1 MGDLPGAL
9 ERLTARLETL
19 EHRVSLLENP
29 TTVLS
34 APAAQASPS
43 PAASVAEAAEGLSL
57 AQAGGVF
64 SVLGKAMLGIAGAY
78 VLRAVAE
85 STSLPRLAIAAVA
98 IVYALSWLVA
108 SVRLPIEAWFASTV
122 YAGTSALILAPMLWE
137 LTLRFNVLT
146 APAAAGILCAFV
158 IAATALAW
166 KRDRTPAF
174 WVANLAAACSALA
187 LAIAAHDLAPFI
199 AALLLM
205 ALICEVAAWL
215 NHQRSLRLLVAVA
228 ADLAVWALIFIY
240 SSPQSARMDYPPIGT
255 MGLLL
260 PACILFLIYAASA
273 GLRNTLLGQKISV
286 FETGQTMIAFGLGAS
301 SVLYFEP
308 RGGAIV
314 LGVVCL
320 LFSVACYAAVFA
332 LFDKAA
338 EDRNYHVFA
347 TWAASLLLIGSLLCL
362 PPFWLALCLGL
373 AAIAA
378 TASPDRLTLKFHGLV
393 FLLAAAIASGLL
405 KFAFDALAGSRP
417 ANLGAS
423 VFLALACVLVCYAT
437 GKRGPQ
443 ENWKRQLLHMLPAA
457 LSAFALAALLV
468 EGVLSLIALRTLPGA
483 HHVAFIRTL
492 ILCAVSLGLAFAGS
506 RWRRSE
512 LTRLAYAALGVVA
525 VKLLFEDLRLG
536 HLEFIAA
543 SIFLFAITLIA
554 VPRLARIRQ
563 KPQDIASHYGV
574 GS

>member
-19 EHRVSLLENP
+19 ERRVALLEAP

-34 APAAQASPS
+34 APAAHASA
-43 PAASVAEAAEGLSL
+43 AASVASSADGLSF

-98 IVYALSWLVA
+98 IVYALLWLVA
-108 SVRLPIEAWFASTV
+108 SARLPAEAWFAGIV

-137 LTLRFNVLT
+137 LTLRFNVLP
-146 APAAAGILCAFV
+146 APASAGVLCAFV

-166 KRDRTPAF
+166 KRDRVPVF

-187 LAIAAHDLAPFI
+187 LAIATHNLAPFI
-199 AALLLM
+199 VALLLM
-205 ALICEVAAWL
+205 ALICEVAAWR
-215 NHQRSLRLLVAVA
+215 NHQRGLRLLVAAA
-228 ADLAVWALIFIY
+228 ADMAVWALIFIY
-240 SSPQSARMDYPPIGT
+240 SSPQSARMDYPAVGT
-255 MGLLL
+255 AGLLL

-273 GLRNTLLGQKISV
+273 GLRTTLLGKKISV
-286 FETGQTMIAFGLGAS
+286 FETGQTMIAFGLGAA

-314 LGVVCL
+314 LGVACL

-332 LFDKAA
+332 LFDKVV
-338 EDRNYHVFA
+338 EGRNYHVFA
-347 TWAASLLLIGSLLCL
+347 TWAACLLLIGSVLCL
-362 PPFWLALCLGL
+362 PPFWLALCLCL

-378 TASPDRLTLKFHGLV
+378 TVSPDCLTLKFHSLV
-393 FLLAAAIASGLL
+393 FLLAASIASGLL
-405 KFAFDALAGSRP
+405 KFAVDALAGTQTPRL
-417 ANLGAS
+417 NLS
-423 VFLALACVLVCYAT
+423 VCLVSACALACYAT
-437 GKRGPQ
+437 GRHGPQ
-443 ENWKRQLLHMLPAA
+443 ENWKRQLLHLIPAA

-468 EGVLSLIALRTLPGA
+468 EGALRLIALHTAPEA

-512 LTRLAYAALGVVA
+512 LTRIAYAALGVVA
-525 VKLLFEDLRLG
+525 VKLLFEDMRLG

-554 VPRLARIRQ
+554 VPRLARIGQ
-563 KPQDIASHYGV
+563 KSQDAAPRFGA
-574 GS
+574 GF